1 MIPPTPGPLKVVVP
15 LSSLFSDVKVK
26 RMVESGTIS
35 GSEGRTVTNL
45 SDAAFVHF
53 IPGTVPR
60 TGSMLFQVQKKSGTR
75 AATTMAASA
84 FNLN

>member
-1 MIPPTPGPLKVVVP
+1 MTPPTPGPVKVVVP
-15 LSSLFSDVKVK
+15 PSSLFSDLKVK
-26 RMVESGTIS
+26 RMVEPGTS
-35 GSEGRTVTNL
+35 DGCEGRTVTNL

-60 TGSMLFQVQKKSGTR
+60 TGSMLFHVQKKSGAR